1 MQTSSLDEDR
11 QLWPNTPEKKKYTNT
26 FESVVCLNFS
36 YSYFVKGE
44 NVWPHMLG

>member
-1 MQTSSLDEDR
+1 MTKHSR
-11 QLWPNTPEKKKYTNT
+11 KKKYTNT